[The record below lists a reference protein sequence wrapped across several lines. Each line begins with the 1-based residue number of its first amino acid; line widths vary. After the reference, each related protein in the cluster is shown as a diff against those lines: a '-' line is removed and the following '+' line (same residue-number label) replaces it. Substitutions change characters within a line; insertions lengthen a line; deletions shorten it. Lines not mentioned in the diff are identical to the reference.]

1 MTSRDFCYWLQG
13 VFEVGNVS
21 SLDNR
26 QVELIKRHLNMVFV
40 HEIDPSMPDTSGAL
54 VALHSGNPLP
64 EGVIIKC

>member
-54 VALHSGNPLP
+54 AALHSGNT
-64 EGVIIKC
+64 